1 MAARYPAGSAKF
13 GSVVAGHGV
22 LVRGV
27 NAVNAD
33 PVAAMLLPRTVEVE
47 TLFEVDRYMGAPL
60 CRSEKQQISRAQELI
75 IPWADRHW
83 AAKPFLLVSI
93 SRQPDA
99 LAGKGGLH
107 EA

>member
-33 PVAAMLLPRTVEVE
+33 PVAAMLFPRTVEVA
-47 TLFEVDRYMGAPL
+47 TLSEVDRYMGAPL

-75 IPWADRHW
+75 IPRADRYG
-83 AAKPFLLVSI
+83 AAKAFLLIGI
-93 SRQPDA
+93 SGEPDA
-99 LAGKGGLH
+99 LAGESGLH